1 MPALRI
7 LDKIVEAAA
16 VAAFAVSSLFILVN
30 VLNRYLILGFL
41 RDWSRSE
48 EAIVPV
54 YRFFREAFG
63 SISVTADE
71 VPGLL
76 LVWVAFL
83 GAYLAMRREGHIAF
97 DLLLTALPRRLRI
110 GFLVVNAGLMIGFLG
125 IVLWHAVRMIRI
137 SGATEIE
144 TAEIAQ
150 GWFMAIVPI
159 GAVLLLIAVVDR
171 LNREIRALEPTE
183 DAGGSSPRDMR

>member
-1 MPALRI
+1 MATLRV

-16 VAAFAVSSLFILVN
+16 VLAFAVSSLFVLIN
-30 VLNRYLILGFL
+30 VLNRYLVLGFL
-41 RDWSRSE
+41 RDWSRSDE
-48 EAIVPV
+48 TVTPV

-63 SISVTADE
+63 SVSVTADE

-97 DLLLTALPRRLRI
+97 DLLLNSLPRRLRI
-110 GFLVVNAGLMIGFLG
+110 GMLLVNAGLMLGFLG
-125 IVLWHAVRMIRI
+125 LVLWHSVRMIWI
-137 SGATEIE
+137 SGGTEIE

-159 GAVLLLIAVVDR
+159 GAVLLLIAVIDR
-171 LNREIRALEPTE
+171 LHREIAATAP
-183 DAGGSSPRDMR
+183 DDD